1 MIGAKDGIKSSVEQ
15 EYQDFYARTLASY
28 AINIEQELA
37 RKLLTEND
45 KLTYYFKFN
54 FNSLLRASA
63 NERADYYNKGI
74 RGGWLS
80 RNEARMFE
88 DANGFDGGDE
98 YLIESNLMPSSKI
111 NEYMDAKIAQLMKQ
125 EKRTFTGTV
134 IARAD
139 GENMPKEIGGIA
151 AVINSVTDLGYFEE
165 VINAGAFDYALSK
178 EYDIRCLFNHE
189 AELIL
194 GRTKADTCK
203 VFVNADGNLEY
214 TWVPDYENPT
224 HMSVVRS
231 IMRGDITQSSFAF
244 TIKEQSWT
252 TSEKYGNMGKRVIT
266 VIEDLYDVSP
276 VTYPAYADTEAD
288 ARSIAAMRDEEQEIE
303 AAKRSQASADVLRL
317 ALLRYENL

>member
-1 MIGAKDGIKSSVEQ
+1 
-15 EYQDFYARTLASY
+15 
-28 AINIEQELA
+28 
-37 RKLLTEND
+37 
-45 KLTYYFKFN
+45 
-54 FNSLLRASA
+54 
-63 NERADYYNKGI
+63 
-74 RGGWLS
+74 
-80 RNEARMFE
+80 
-88 DANGFDGGDE
+88 
-98 YLIESNLMPSSKI
+98 
-111 NEYMDAKIAQLMKQ
+111 MKQ

-203 VFVNADGNLEY
+203 VFVNAEGNLEY

-244 TIKEQSWT
+244 TIKEQTWT

-266 VIEDLYDVSP
+266 IIEDLYDVSP

-288 ARSIAAMRDEEQEIE
+288 ARSIAAMRDEEQQIE
-303 AAKRSQASADVLRL
+303 EAKRSQASADVLRL
-317 ALLRYENL
+317 ALLRYQNL

>member
-1 MIGAKDGIKSSVEQ
+1 
-15 EYQDFYARTLASY
+15 
-28 AINIEQELA
+28 
-37 RKLLTEND
+37 
-45 KLTYYFKFN
+45 
-54 FNSLLRASA
+54 
-63 NERADYYNKGI
+63 
-74 RGGWLS
+74 
-80 RNEARMFE
+80 
-88 DANGFDGGDE
+88 
-98 YLIESNLMPSSKI
+98 
-111 NEYMDAKIAQLMKQ
+111 MKQ
-125 EKRTFTGTV
+125 ERRTFTGTV
-134 IARAD
+134 IARSE

-165 VINAGAFDYALSK
+165 VIEQGAFDNALSK

-194 GRTKADTCK
+194 GRTLSGTCN
-203 VFVNADGNLEY
+203 VFVNGDGNLEY

-244 TIKEQSWT
+244 TIKEQKWSDST
-252 TSEKYGNMGKRVIT
+252 KYGTMGKRTIT

-288 ARSIAAMRDEEQEIE
+288 ARSIVAMRDEEREIE
-303 AAKRSQASADVLRL
+303 SAKQSQAAADILKL

>member
-1 MIGAKDGIKSSVEQ
+1 
-15 EYQDFYARTLASY
+15 
-28 AINIEQELA
+28 
-37 RKLLTEND
+37 
-45 KLTYYFKFN
+45 
-54 FNSLLRASA
+54 
-63 NERADYYNKGI
+63 
-74 RGGWLS
+74 
-80 RNEARMFE
+80 
-88 DANGFDGGDE
+88 
-98 YLIESNLMPSSKI
+98 
-111 NEYMDAKIAQLMKQ
+111 MKQ
-125 EKRTFTGTV
+125 ERRTFTGTV
-134 IARAD
+134 IARSE

-165 VINAGAFDYALSK
+165 VIERGAFDNALNK

-194 GRTKADTCK
+194 GRTKASTCN

-244 TIKEQSWT
+244 TIKEQKW
-252 TSEKYGNMGKRVIT
+252 SESTKYGSMGKRTIT
-266 VIEDLYDVSP
+266 MIEDLYDVSP

-288 ARSIAAMRDEEQEIE
+288 ARSIVALRDQEQEIE
-303 AAKRSQASADVLRL
+303 EAKRSQASADVLKL

>member
-1 MIGAKDGIKSSVEQ
+1 
-15 EYQDFYARTLASY
+15 
-28 AINIEQELA
+28 
-37 RKLLTEND
+37 
-45 KLTYYFKFN
+45 
-54 FNSLLRASA
+54 
-63 NERADYYNKGI
+63 
-74 RGGWLS
+74 
-80 RNEARMFE
+80 
-88 DANGFDGGDE
+88 
-98 YLIESNLMPSSKI
+98 
-111 NEYMDAKIAQLMKQ
+111 MKQ
-125 EKRTFTGTV
+125 ERRTFTGTV
-134 IARAD
+134 IARSE

-165 VINAGAFDYALSK
+165 VIERGAFDNALNK

-194 GRTKADTCK
+194 GRTKANTCN

-214 TWVPDYENPT
+214 TWIPDYENPT

-244 TIKEQSWT
+244 TIKEQKW
-252 TSEKYGNMGKRVIT
+252 SESSKYGSMGKRNIT

-288 ARSIAAMRDEEQEIE
+288 ARSIVAMRDEEREIE
-303 AAKRSQASADVLRL
+303 SAKQSQAAADILKL

>member
-1 MIGAKDGIKSSVEQ
+1 
-15 EYQDFYARTLASY
+15 
-28 AINIEQELA
+28 
-37 RKLLTEND
+37 
-45 KLTYYFKFN
+45 
-54 FNSLLRASA
+54 
-63 NERADYYNKGI
+63 
-74 RGGWLS
+74 
-80 RNEARMFE
+80 
-88 DANGFDGGDE
+88 
-98 YLIESNLMPSSKI
+98 
-111 NEYMDAKIAQLMKQ
+111 MKQ
-125 EKRTFTGTV
+125 ERRTFTGTV
-134 IARAD
+134 IARSE

-165 VINAGAFDYALSK
+165 VIERGAFDNALNK

-194 GRTKADTCK
+194 GRTKANTCK

-244 TIKEQSWT
+244 TIKEQRW
-252 TSEKYGNMGKRVIT
+252 SESSKYGTMGKRTIT

-288 ARSIAAMRDEEQEIE
+288 ARSIVALRDQEREIE
-303 AAKRSQASADVLRL
+303 EAKRSQASADVIKL

>member
-1 MIGAKDGIKSSVEQ
+1 
-15 EYQDFYARTLASY
+15 
-28 AINIEQELA
+28 
-37 RKLLTEND
+37 
-45 KLTYYFKFN
+45 
-54 FNSLLRASA
+54 
-63 NERADYYNKGI
+63 
-74 RGGWLS
+74 
-80 RNEARMFE
+80 
-88 DANGFDGGDE
+88 
-98 YLIESNLMPSSKI
+98 
-111 NEYMDAKIAQLMKQ
+111 MKQ
-125 EKRTFTGTV
+125 ERRTFTGTV
-134 IARAD
+134 IARSE

-165 VINAGAFDYALSK
+165 VIERGAFDYALSK

-194 GRTKADTCK
+194 GRTLSGTCN

-244 TIKEQSWT
+244 TIKEQRW
-252 TSEKYGNMGKRVIT
+252 SESTKYGTMGKRTIT

-288 ARSIAAMRDEEQEIE
+288 ARSIVAMRDEEREIE
-303 AAKRSQASADVLRL
+303 NAKQSQAAADILKL

>member
-1 MIGAKDGIKSSVEQ
+1 
-15 EYQDFYARTLASY
+15 
-28 AINIEQELA
+28 
-37 RKLLTEND
+37 
-45 KLTYYFKFN
+45 
-54 FNSLLRASA
+54 
-63 NERADYYNKGI
+63 
-74 RGGWLS
+74 
-80 RNEARMFE
+80 
-88 DANGFDGGDE
+88 
-98 YLIESNLMPSSKI
+98 
-111 NEYMDAKIAQLMKQ
+111 MKQ
-125 EKRTFTGTV
+125 ERRTFTGTV
-134 IARAD
+134 IARSE

-165 VINAGAFDYALSK
+165 VIERGAFDNALNK

-194 GRTKADTCK
+194 GRTKANTCN

-244 TIKEQSWT
+244 TIKEQKWGES
-252 TSEKYGNMGKRVIT
+252 SKYGSMGKRSIT

-288 ARSIAAMRDEEQEIE
+288 ARSIVALRDQEREIE
-303 AAKRSQASADVLRL
+303 EAKRSQASADVIKL